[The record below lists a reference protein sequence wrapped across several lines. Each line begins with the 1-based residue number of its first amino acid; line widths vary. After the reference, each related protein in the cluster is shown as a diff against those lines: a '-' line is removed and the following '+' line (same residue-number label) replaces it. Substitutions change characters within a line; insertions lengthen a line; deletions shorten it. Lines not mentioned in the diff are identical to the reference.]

1 MPSEAT
7 DPSAASYPINNLRF
21 ATPEI
26 QLESTGVGGEQIRL
40 SAGRDPK
47 PFRARQSKQSPLFT
61 ATRFK
66 KSCGDRQ
73 GRGSVVTTMICA
85 LA

>member
-26 QLESTGVGGEQIRL
+26 QLESTDVIRL
-40 SAGRDPK
+40 SAGRDRK
-47 PFRARQSKQSPLFT
+47 PFRAR
-61 ATRFK
+61 
-66 KSCGDRQ
+66 
-73 GRGSVVTTMICA
+73 
-85 LA
+85 